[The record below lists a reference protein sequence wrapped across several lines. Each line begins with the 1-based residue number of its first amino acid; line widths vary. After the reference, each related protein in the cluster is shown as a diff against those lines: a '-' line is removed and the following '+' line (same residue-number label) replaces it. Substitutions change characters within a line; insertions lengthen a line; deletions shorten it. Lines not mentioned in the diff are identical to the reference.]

1 MASPTVTDSPNSLAS
16 TPLRQAMLA
25 ESARRVDPAS
35 LSGDAPNYGEPIVPH
50 IVSFAGMTGALAR
63 VYMQADEAVRHS
75 LENARFMRNDV
86 GVMECIEARQRLTA
100 LLGWHL
106 EPEDE
111 SSQDQKA
118 LCDQLTKILG
128 RIRRFTEMRRC
139 LMEAIWFGRYAVQHQ
154 WRRVNLGGKIITMP
168 SQPPGCELPGWA
180 PIHGDKLVFRAPDD
194 DSYPVK
200 NVDGEQLG
208 SVGVRVNVATVP
220 ERMRSHL
227 YPTNQ
232 GMCYFLP
239 QWQRPLMTIHRHSIE
254 DAAFEDPLGS
264 GAINGVGIRSRIYWE
279 WFQKQE
285 CLGFLLE
292 YLERS
297 AFGIEIWEYPLG
309 NKEAETACRS
319 AAMNRSGPNR
329 NIVMFPK
336 PQGED
341 APLFDVRHVEPG
353 MAGAAAL
360 QELLEKYFGHRVK
373 RYILGQTLS
382 SEADATGLG
391 SGVADIH
398 MDTLSQIIEYDAGN
412 LEETLTHE
420 LVLPLIRFNFPRAA
434 GIHVRF
440 KIDTKTPDARDKM
453 DAYMSAWQ
461 MGARIKE
468 SDVLATIGA
477 GVPTGEDVVLQNNPQ
492 QGGPGLGGD
501 GDGDG
506 LVGEGE
512 NGQPGQ
518 PAASWSRGNVSS
530 ERWTRDFARKLQ
542 AVMK

>member
-1 MASPTVTDSPNSLAS
+1 MSPAADPFQTS
-16 TPLRQAMLA
+16 PLRRAMLTA
-25 ESARRVDPAS
+25 SQERIDPAAAYN
-35 LSGDAPNYGEPIVPH
+35 GPPNAGEPIVPH

-86 GVMECIEARQRLTA
+86 GIMECIEARQRLTS

-111 SSQDQKA
+111 SSQDQKE
-118 LCDQLTKILG
+118 LCSELTKIIG

-139 LMEAIWFGRYAVQHQ
+139 LMEAIWFGRYGVQHQ
-154 WRRVNLGGKIITMP
+154 WRRVRMGNRTITMP
-168 SQPPGCELPGWA
+168 SQASGAESPGWM
-180 PIHGDKLVFRAPDD
+180 PIHGDKLVFRAPDSD
-194 DSYPVK
+194 YPIR
-200 NVDGEQLG
+200 NDDGEQFG
-208 SVGVRVNVATVP
+208 SVGVRVNVAAVTESMKP
-220 ERMRSHL
+220 YL

-232 GMCYFLP
+232 GMVYFLP
-239 QWQRPLMTIHRHSIE
+239 PWQRPLMTIHRHAVE

-292 YLERS
+292 YLERC

-309 NKEAETACRS
+309 NKEAETACSR

-329 NIVMFPK
+329 NVILFPK

-360 QELLEKYFGHRVK
+360 QELLEKYFGHRIK

-398 MDTLSQIIEYDAGN
+398 MDTLSQIVEYDAGN
-412 LEETLTHE
+412 LEETLTYE
-420 LVLPLIRFNFPRAA
+420 LVQPLIRFNFPRAI
-434 GIHVRF
+434 GTHIQFR
-440 KIDTKTPDARDKM
+440 IDTKTPDARDKM
-453 DAYMSAWQ
+453 DAFQAAYQ
-461 MGARIKE
+461 MGARLKE

-477 GVPTGEDVVLQNNPQ
+477 AVPTGDDVVLQQRQ
-492 QGGPGLGGD
+492 QSGPGMGASFD

-506 LVGEGE
+506 IIGEGDRPRPE
-512 NGQPGQ
+512 MNGHAG
-518 PAASWSRGNVSS
+518 SS
-530 ERWTRDFARKLQ
+530 RWTREFARRLQ
-542 AVMK
+542 AAVR